1 MTTKE
6 TPMPECAD
14 LVIEG
19 TVITLDPDR
28 RLIRDGGVAVNG
40 DRIVAVDSADEVRR
54 RFEAA
59 QTLGGR
65 RRIVLPGLIDCHG
78 PRPGRPHV
86 QARLKLRAN
95 RRTIDLRGR
104 PGALGEDVAVTDEW
118 LARWSGEGQ
127 GRLRPYVHK
136 TVIRAGR
143 LVSRT
148 RVVTDESPDRFR
160 GVEQSIAE
168 GEAYA

>member
-1 MTTKE
+1 
-6 TPMPECAD
+6 MPEWAD

-19 TVITLDPDR
+19 TFITMDPDR

-40 DRIVAVDSADEVRR
+40 SNYQQIDSRSTYEDA
-54 RFEAA
+54 
-59 QTLGGR
+59 
-65 RRIVLPGLIDCHG
+65 
-78 PRPGRPHV
+78 
-86 QARLKLRAN
+86 
-95 RRTIDLRGR
+95 

-127 GRLRPYVHK
+127 GRLRPCIHN

-148 RVVTDESPDRFR
+148 RVVTDENPDRSR

-168 GEAYA
+168 GEACA